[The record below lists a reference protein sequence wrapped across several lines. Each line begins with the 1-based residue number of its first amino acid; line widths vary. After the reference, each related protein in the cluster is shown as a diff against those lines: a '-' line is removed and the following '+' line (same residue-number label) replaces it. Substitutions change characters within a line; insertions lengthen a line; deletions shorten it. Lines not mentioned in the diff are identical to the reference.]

1 MTVAVLDRDA
11 HDDEDKEEHDEDEEV
26 DEKGRCDVQFG
37 RQQTTTKWL
46 MYLSFGV
53 AY

>member
-1 MTVAVLDRDA
+1 MRVALLDRDV
-11 HDDEDKEEHDEDEEV
+11 HFDEDKEKHDEDEEV
-26 DEKGRCDVQFG
+26 GEKGRCDVQFG

-46 MYLSFGV
+46 MYLPFGV